1 MSHFNPS
8 HLKFYL
14 IAISSVVILCTVV
27 NTYGE
32 SNLKAPPK
40 IGGMYKIE
48 SEKLPNCLKE
58 QPLQLTLLQS
68 GIYINGSLQ
77 VAKDK
82 SKGKSTSGDNL
93 PLKGRWQNGKLSI
106 IGDITEI
113 EGCDRSQPLTITA
126 IVTGKRLEGKIAFL
140 NNTSDFTAKLQE
152 PDAKTTVNH

>member
-32 SNLKAPPK
+32 NNLKAPQK
-40 IGGMYKIE
+40 IGGVYKIE

-58 QPLQLTLLQS
+58 RPLQLTLQQS

-77 VAKDK
+77 ATKDK
-82 SKGKSTSGDNL
+82 SKGKSTSEENL
-93 PLKGRWQNGKLSI
+93 PLKGRLQDGKISI
-106 IGDITEI
+106 VGAITQVD
-113 EGCDRSQPLTITA
+113 GCDRTQPLTITA
-126 IVTGKRLEGKIAFL
+126 TVTGKRLEGKIAFL
-140 NNTSDFTAKLQE
+140 NNTSDFTAQLQE
-152 PDAKTTVNH
+152 PDAKATVNH